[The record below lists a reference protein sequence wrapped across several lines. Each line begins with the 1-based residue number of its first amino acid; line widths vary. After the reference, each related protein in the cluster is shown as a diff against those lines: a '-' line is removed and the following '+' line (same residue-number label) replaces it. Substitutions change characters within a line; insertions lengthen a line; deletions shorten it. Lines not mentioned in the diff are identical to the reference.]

1 MALELISR
9 LKWAGLID
17 MRHLGVDELD
27 AAAELARSWR
37 NPHRFQPKPWL
48 ERDLCPIFTFCG
60 SQALWCPETRR
71 ARALSIDFYFARGG
85 VLFVR
90 SEYRTVRSANL
101 FLAHFLSEEVERLS
115 TDNGQDRLIR
125 LLSPRCDI
133 AFCANAQRDTRGIFS
148 FIEGARPKRRSFAS
162 AECLYPWRVVEA
174 Y

>member
-1 MALELISR
+1 MARELIGR

-85 VLFVR
+85 VFFVC

-101 FLAHFLSEEVERLS
+101 FLAHFLSEEVEGLS
-115 TDNGQDRLIR
+115 TDHFQNCLIS
-125 LLSPRCDI
+125 LLRPRGKI
-133 AFCANAQRDTRGIFS
+133 TFCVDTAGHPGSIFS
-148 FIEGARPKRRSFAS
+148 FVEAVRPERRRFAS
-162 AECLYPWRVVEA
+162 TECLYPWRVVEA